1 MKRGSASK
9 GQPHRLLPLGEQG
22 LVVELGDTIDPEV
35 NAWVHRLAAVV
46 RTEALAGVTEL
57 VPTYRSLLIIFD
69 PLCITR
75 IELTER
81 ITRLAAPAES
91 AALPGAASR
100 VVRVPVCYGGEFGPD
115 LEFVARHAG
124 LSIDEVIAL
133 HAAREYPV
141 YLLGFTP
148 GFPYLGGL
156 PERIAAPRLET
167 PRKLVAAGSVG
178 IAGSQSGIY
187 PVASPG
193 GWRIIGRTPLRVF
206 DPGRDQP
213 FLAAAGDLVRFEP
226 VDRVAFERIAAAQ
239 GEESGPAVGSLLPEP
254 AGGFLEVVKP
264 GLLSTVQDQGR
275 HGFLAYGV
283 SVSGAMDRMASRI
296 ANILAGNDSAAALLE
311 MTLLG
316 GTFRFERGAYLAVCG
331 ADMGGVLNG
340 IPIRNWSG
348 FSVPPGGELAFG
360 HARNGCRAYLAVR
373 GGIAVP
379 PVLGSRSTL
388 LRAAIGGMGGRALRA
403 GDSLPLGEAPER
415 DPEPRTLSR
424 RLVPEYPGEI
434 RLRVLPG
441 PQDDLFT
448 LQGLATFFSSVYTVT
463 PRNDRM
469 GLCLDGPR
477 IMHRNGADIISD
489 ALCAG
494 AVQVSGDGLPLVMG
508 ADHQTTGGYAKIGVV
523 IGADLSRLAQARQG
537 TRIRFVRCT
546 DAAAVAALRRNRELF
561 GRIRAA
567 VS

>member
-9 GQPHRLLPLGEQG
+9 DQPFRLLHLGEQG
-22 LVVELGDTIDPEV
+22 LTVELGDTVDPEV
-35 NAWVHRLAAVV
+35 NARVHRLAATL

-69 PLCITR
+69 PLR
-75 IELTER
+75 ISRNELTER

-91 AALPGAASR
+91 AALPDAARR
-100 VVRVPVCYGGEFGPD
+100 VVCIPVCYGGEFGPD

-124 LSIDEVIAL
+124 LSMDEVIAL

-178 IAGSQSGIY
+178 IAGSQTGIY

-193 GWRIIGRTPLRVF
+193 GWRIIGRTPLRLF

-213 FLAAAGDLVRFEP
+213 FLAAAGDLIRFEP
-226 VDRVAFERIAAAQ
+226 VDRAAFERIAAAQ
-239 GEESGPAVGSLLPEP
+239 GEESCPAAGSLLPEP

-283 SVSGAMDRMASRI
+283 SVSGAMDRMASGI
-296 ANILAGNDSAAALLE
+296 ANILAGNDPDAALLE

-316 GTFRFERGAYLAVCG
+316 GTFRFERGAYLAICG

-360 HARNGCRAYLAVR
+360 HARNGCRAYLALR

-388 LRAAIGGMGGRALRA
+388 LRASIGGLGGRALRT
-403 GDSLPLGEAPER
+403 GDLLPLGEALEQGMAQ
-415 DPEPRTLSR
+415 RTLSR

-441 PQDDLFT
+441 PQDDHFT
-448 LQGLATFFSSVYTVT
+448 RQGLATFFGSVYTIT

-477 IMHRNGADIISD
+477 VMHRNGADIVSD

-494 AVQVSGDGLPLVMG
+494 AVQVSGDGLPMIMG
-508 ADHQTTGGYAKIGVV
+508 ADHQTTGGYAKLGVV

-537 TRIRFVRCT
+537 TRVRFVRCT
-546 DAAAVAALRRNRELF
+546 DAAAVAALRREQELLC
-561 GRIRAA
+561 RIRVA